1 MSKIDPRI
9 VVTGYLVL
17 ATEDRE
23 PFIKLV
29 QPHMQ
34 RTREKDGCLAYAFSA
49 DVLEPGMI
57 RLSEAWRDLKSLE
70 AHLADDEFRG
80 VMMEVAKFR
89 ILGRSVQRYG
99 VSSTTDI

>member
-9 VVTGYLVL
+9 IVTGYLVL

-34 RTREKDGCLAYAFSA
+34 RTREKGGCLAYAFSA
-49 DVLEPGMI
+49 DLLEPGMI

-89 ILGRSVQRYG
+89 ILERSVQRYE

>member
-1 MSKIDPRI
+1 
-9 VVTGYLVL
+9 
-17 ATEDRE
+17 
-23 PFIKLV
+23 
-29 QPHMQ
+29 
-34 RTREKDGCLAYAFSA
+34 
-49 DVLEPGMI
+49 MI

-89 ILGRSVQRYG
+89 ILERSVQRYE